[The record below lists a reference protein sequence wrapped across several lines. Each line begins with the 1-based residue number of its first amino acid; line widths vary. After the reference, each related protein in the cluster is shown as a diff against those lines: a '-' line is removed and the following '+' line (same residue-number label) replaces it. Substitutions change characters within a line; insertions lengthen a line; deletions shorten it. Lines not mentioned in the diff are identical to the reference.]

1 MLISTKGR
9 YALRVMV
16 DLAEHQTGSY
26 LPLKEV
32 AERQEISEKYL
43 EQIIAMLNKAGL
55 VRSIRGARGG
65 YVLNDAP
72 SEYTVGRILE
82 AVEGDMSVV
91 DNTVEVSSDN
101 LTDIVSNRLWNELDK
116 SVRSVLDHVTLSD
129 LLDWHDTLLT
139 DQYMIL

>member
-1 MLISTKGR
+1 MWISTKGKNAIKVMIDLGI
-9 YALRVMV
+9 YA
-16 DLAEHQTGSY
+16 TGD
-26 LPLKEV
+26 PVKV
-32 AERQEISEKYL
+32 KDIAKRQDISEKYL

-139 DQYMIL
+139 DQYMI